1 MEKLINDF
9 SLGLFFIQTAAF
21 IVLLFLLKK
30 YAWTPILNA
39 INDRED
45 GIREALES
53 AEKAKIEM
61 QNLKSDNEKL
71 MQEAREERD
80 LMLKEAREIKQ
91 NMIADA
97 SGEAEAK
104 ANEMIA
110 KAKAAIQSEKQ
121 AAMSDIKAQV
131 AELSI
136 GIAEKVVKSELA
148 DSNKQMQ
155 LVSDMLKDVELN

>member
-1 MEKLINDF
+1 MKLINDF
-9 SLGLFFIQTAAF
+9 SFGLFFFQAALV
-21 IVLLFLLKK
+21 IILILLLKK
-30 YAWTPILNA
+30 YAWGPIMEA
-39 INDRED
+39 INSRED

-53 AEKAKIEM
+53 AEKARIEM
-61 QNLKSDNEKL
+61 ADLKSDNEKL

-97 SGEAEAK
+97 SGEAEQK

-110 KAKAAIQSEKQ
+110 KAKAAIQAEKDS
-121 AAMSDIKAQV
+121 AMSDIKAQM

-136 GIAEKVVKSELA
+136 GIAEKVVKKEL
-148 DSNKQMQ
+148 DNKDKQMQ
-155 LVSDMLKDVELN
+155 LVNDMLKDVKLN